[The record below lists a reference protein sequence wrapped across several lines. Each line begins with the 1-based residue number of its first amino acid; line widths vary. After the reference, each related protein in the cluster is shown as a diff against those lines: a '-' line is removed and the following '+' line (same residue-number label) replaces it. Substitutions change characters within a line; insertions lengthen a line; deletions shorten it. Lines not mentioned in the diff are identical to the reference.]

1 MSASRLRLWRSGGEL
16 CGEGDGGR
24 FPSLPLQETLM
35 AVTLQ
40 RVAGVVISSLPKT
53 QEYTLRRLGYFQ
65 YMGVFNDANYYVKKK
80 VNKEPTTLYLFR
92 GKDDGWWVDATFDG
106 WGMAR
111 NRSSSLTVP
120 EEGWECWQQVP
131 AKWVP
136 WHVMV
141 ENK

>member
-1 MSASRLRLWRSGGEL
+1 
-16 CGEGDGGR
+16 
-24 FPSLPLQETLM
+24 
-35 AVTLQ
+35 
-40 RVAGVVISSLPKT
+40 
-53 QEYTLRRLGYFQ
+53 
-65 YMGVFNDANYYVKKK
+65 MGVFNDANYYVKKK

-92 GKDDGWWVDATFDG
+92 GKDGGWWVDATFDG

-120 EEGWECWQQVP
+120 EDGWECWQQVP

-136 WHVMV
+136 WCVKV